1 MGGLAPARIYVRP
14 IPDYPDDKW
23 RSTFRAHTRRNPPS
37 REPGVDYYCP
47 IGTVLVSIGDG
58 YVSEVGG
65 GIGPATGRYVK
76 VNLDNGQSFRLLHL
90 GPRHSLIP
98 RGGRVRK
105 GQPLAISG
113 ASGYGSE
120 YFGASSPYD
129 AQMILNTGG
138 PHTHATLFPT
148 HAYNNFAGLLDME
161 QWVVDSTTAGGNAT
175 PFAPTEPEP
184 DPPYLEDFMITVT
197 CPTLLNGWIFLLGV
211 GYIKNAPGDQGH
223 NYAHLTTGKVHTL
236 TNDEMIAEMWNH
248 GLQECFPTSGT
259 AAELQAFLH
268 SLGGGRFYVA
278 SWLRTSSP
286 AVTVS
291 LSDDDKAQIAAR
303 VRDGLSLPTPE
314 QIAQAVNDDAADR
327 MQS

>member
-1 MGGLAPARIYVRP
+1 MPKYPNGQIPEHELHIFNRGRTVHQLKGGGTLVEDWYQGLTPGTYAKHVALVARALKNTGKRLQLSAGFSCYRPLYGQTIARTLYGNGAATVGTSSHGGYWERQDTLAMDYGNWSYVYNGDRGRFYADCRAVGLTP
-14 IPDYPDDKW
+14 GMISRERGYPDEPWHVIDLEPW
-23 RSTFRAHTRRNPPS
+23 RAVTA
-37 REPGVDYYCP
+37 
-47 IGTVLVSIGDG
+47 
-58 YVSEVGG
+58 
-65 GIGPATGRYVK
+65 GIGAVP
-76 VNLDNGQSFRLLHL
+76 F
-90 GPRHSLIP
+90 
-98 RGGRVRK
+98 
-105 GQPLAISG
+105 
-113 ASGYGSE
+113 
-120 YFGASSPYD
+120 SP
-129 AQMILNTGG
+129 
-138 PHTHATLFPT
+138 P
-148 HAYNNFAGLLDME
+148 
-161 QWVVDSTTAGGNAT
+161 
-175 PFAPTEPEP
+175 EPEP
-184 DPPYLEDFMITVT
+184 NPPYLEDFMITVT